1 MRAEIV
7 RLLLVSLVAVLPIG
21 GCTGTTAPQKW
32 LPTAETAPTDAYGAW
47 AHLSLISSQRTI
59 DGELIAV
66 ANETVCVMI
75 DTLVA
80 IPRTDI
86 WDIKLTRFEQE
97 HGGLAMWTVTGT
109 LGTLSHGFFLLGTL
123 PAWAISGSIT
133 TGNAS
138 REPIVHPRSE
148 HGVPISVYQLR
159 PLAMYARFPQG
170 LPRTMDRSKLRPRL
184 R

>member
-7 RLLLVSLVAVLPIG
+7 RLLLFSLVAGFLIS

-32 LPTAETAPTDAYGAW
+32 LPTAETAATDAYGAW

-66 ANETVCVMI
+66 ANESVYVMI
-75 DTLVA
+75 ESLVVF
-80 IPRTDI
+80 PRTDI

-109 LGTLSHGFFLLGTL
+109 LGTISHGFFLLGTMPL
-123 PAWAISGSIT
+123 WIISGSIS

-148 HGVPISVYQLR
+148 DGIPISVYQLR

-170 LPRTMDRSKLRPRL
+170 LTRSIDRSKLCPRV